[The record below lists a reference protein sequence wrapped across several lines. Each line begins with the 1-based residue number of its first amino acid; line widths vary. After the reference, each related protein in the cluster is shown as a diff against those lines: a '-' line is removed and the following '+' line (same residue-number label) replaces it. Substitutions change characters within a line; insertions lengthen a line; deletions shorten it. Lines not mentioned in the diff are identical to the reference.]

1 MKRRELATAV
11 GAAAVLMAM
20 IGGFVW
26 VRLGVADR
34 VMPLAEEQGGGRRP
48 PQRGEIGRIGMEAE
62 FARMQR
68 NELRFLADLA
78 HQHLM
83 RGDVG
88 TALALALEALP
99 GGADDADR
107 VYVAEAEL
115 QLEGAWRSLRERHI
129 LVGHEY
135 AVNGAAFSPDGK
147 LLVTASTDKS
157 ARLWHVGTG
166 KPIGMPFVGHTD
178 RVTSAAFSSDGM
190 RIVTT
195 SADRTARIW
204 DPVSGRQIATL
215 TGHSDLVNSAAFGPD
230 GSRIVTASRDGTVRL
245 WDAATGKPIGALADH
260 VLGNVRT
267 AVFSP
272 DGMHIA
278 TASTDKTARLWDVET
293 REQIGAPLTG
303 HIDRVSSAA
312 FSSDGKSCLSG

>member
-78 HQHLM
+78 HQHQM

-107 VYVAEAEL
+107 VCVAEAEL
-115 QLEGAWRSLRERHI
+115 QLVEGAWRSLRERHI
-129 LVGHEY
+129 LVGHDY

-147 LLVTASTDKS
+147 LLVTASAADRIRPIYPIAAREAAYDPSCRPAPTTKVSTCS
-157 ARLWHVGTG
+157 AGILSTLRPYPADQVAAGSSRESRGPRSTRHTARVDRLGGLAAREGVY
-166 KPIGMPFVGHTD
+166 IGGGQRGAADSPV
-178 RVTSAAFSSDGM
+178 AAFDLLDHAPCDIAHVFAVDRDHRLGQF
-190 RIVTT
+190 
-195 SADRTARIW
+195 AD
-204 DPVSGRQIATL
+204 
-215 TGHSDLVNSAAFGPD
+215 DL
-230 GSRIVTASRDGTVRL
+230 
-245 WDAATGKPIGALADH
+245 ALLFPAEH
-260 VLGNVRT
+260 VLDDANLNEWHWL
-267 AVFSP
+267 SP
-272 DGMHIA
+272 RCQA
-278 TASTDKTARLWDVET
+278 
-293 REQIGAPLTG
+293 
-303 HIDRVSSAA
+303 
-312 FSSDGKSCLSG
+312 